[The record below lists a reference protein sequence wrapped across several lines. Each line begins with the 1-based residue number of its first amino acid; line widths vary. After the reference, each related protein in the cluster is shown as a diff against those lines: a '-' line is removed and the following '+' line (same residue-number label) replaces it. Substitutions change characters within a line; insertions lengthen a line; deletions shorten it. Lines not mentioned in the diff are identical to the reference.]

1 MVENLRERRR
11 LQTQAEVANVA
22 IELVIERGLANVT
35 TDEIAAHAGIS
46 RSTFFNHFPSK
57 DAALV
62 FGPPPIDEAALKQ
75 YIVDTDAPVKDGLFD
90 LLVDYGRRV
99 EVRRPNL
106 DRMNLV
112 VQENPHLLGHVYRDL
127 VGFHAAISGAVI
139 QRFPGDQVFADGPEL
154 PATAAVYAA
163 TQRWLQGAGAVAL
176 DVALGE
182 SFVAIQVLFQ
192 ESSGS
197 ANPGKAQK

>member
-1 MVENLRERRR
+1 MVEGLRERRR

-35 TDEIAAHAGIS
+35 ADDIAAHAGIS
-46 RSTFFNHFPSK
+46 RSTFFNYFPSK
-57 DAALV
+57 EAALV
-62 FGPPPIDEAALKQ
+62 FGPPPIDEAPLKQ
-75 YIVDTDAPVKDGLFD
+75 FIVDSSSPVKDGLLH

-127 VGFHAAISGAVI
+127 VGFHAAISAAVL
-139 QRFPGDQVFADGPEL
+139 QRIPGDQVFADAAGAA
-154 PATAAVYAA
+154 ATAAVYAA
-163 TQRWLQGAGAVAL
+163 TQRWLQGAGAVTL
-176 DVALGE
+176 DIALGE
-182 SFVAIQVLFQ
+182 SFAAIQALFQ
-192 ESSGS
+192 DTTAS
-197 ANPGKAQK
+197 ANPGKDQK